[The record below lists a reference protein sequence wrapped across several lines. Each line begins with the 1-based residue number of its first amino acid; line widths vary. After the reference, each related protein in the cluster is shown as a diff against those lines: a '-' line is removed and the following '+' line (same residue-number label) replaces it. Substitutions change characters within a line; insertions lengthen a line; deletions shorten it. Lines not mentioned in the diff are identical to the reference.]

1 MYFRAID
8 HYHNDQD
15 NDIINNNNDN
25 NDNND
30 NNNNDNNN
38 NYNNNNDDNDTD
50 NINLIECFVCYES
63 RNGNESPI
71 KLRNQIYYT
80 KNCYCDGFIH
90 KKCLD
95 KWFNKNKSCPIC
107 RNNICENV
115 TLTVSI
121 INNKSFSHALFAFIL
136 LKKNIKAIV
145 NYSSFLFFV
154 IFLIEFYLSIID
166 KSHFLENSLNV

>member
-1 MYFRAID
+1 MYFRVID
-8 HYHNDQD
+8 HYQAKEDNDND
-15 NDIINNNNDN
+15 NDINDN
-25 NDNND
+25 
-30 NNNNDNNN
+30 
-38 NYNNNNDDNDTD
+38 D

-63 RNGNESPI
+63 RNSNEYPI

-107 RNNICENV
+107 RNNIYENI

-121 INNKSFSHALFAFIL
+121 INNKSFGHAFFAFIL
-136 LKKNIKAIV
+136 LKKNIKV
-145 NYSSFLFFV
+145 MLNYSSFLFFL
-154 IFLIEFYLSIID
+154 IFCVKLYLSVID
-166 KSHFLENSLNV
+166 KSHFLENNVNV